1 MLEISQDLVFA
12 SSQTKNS
19 VRVPKLDNNWELLSD
34 VLWMYLAERGV
45 NPDIVEDFDEC
56 VVNMQQYGEKDN
68 TVTFYHFSIKG
79 V

>member
-1 MLEISQDLVFA
+1 MLEISQDLVFT
-12 SSQTKNS
+12 SSQIKNS
-19 VRVPKLDNNWELLSD
+19 VRVPKLSCNWELLSD

-45 NPDIVEDFDEC
+45 NPDNVEDFDEC
-56 VVNMQQYGEKDN
+56 VINMQQYGEEDT